1 MTHTRQPPEGPGR
14 PPLPE
19 SPVYVQIKL
28 SLRPGR
34 DDDLLAFFAAVPAGS
49 RAVAVM
55 AAMRSGNLEAAG
67 EPDGIAEDEM
77 TDALLGLLL

>member
-1 MTHTRQPPEGPGR
+1 MTHTSQPPDGPGR

-34 DDDLLAFFAAVPAGS
+34 DDDLIAFFDGLPPRG

-55 AAMRSGNLEAAG
+55 AAMRSGNLAAAG
-67 EPDGIAEDEM
+67 DPDYVSDDEM
-77 TDALLGLLL
+77 EDALLGLLL